1 MVVREVMK
9 TPPATCATSDTIAY
23 AARIMHEHRCGFVPV
38 VDPHGAVVG
47 VVTDRDVCLVVGDK
61 HRAMTHV
68 SVQDAMSQPFFS
80 CYVDDSIKAALATMA
95 KRHVRRLPVL
105 DRHGHLQGVLS
116 LDDIIQVSSHRGAPT
131 AEDVLAALV
140 GITAPAGVVS
150 LPPDAYTSSPRM
162 KGEGR

>member
-1 MVVREVMK
+1 MLVREIMK
-9 TPPATCATSDTIAY
+9 TPPATCATSDTVAD

-38 VDPHGAVVG
+38 IDPHTAVVG

-68 SVQDAMSQPFFS
+68 SVQDAMSQPIFS
-80 CYVDDSIKAALATMA
+80 CYLDDTVKTALATMA

-116 LDDIIQVSSHRGAPT
+116 LDDIIQVSNRRGTPT
-131 AEDVLAALV
+131 AEDILAALV
-140 GITAPAGVVS
+140 GITAPAPIVVS
-150 LPPDAYTSSPRM
+150 PS
-162 KGEGR
+162 